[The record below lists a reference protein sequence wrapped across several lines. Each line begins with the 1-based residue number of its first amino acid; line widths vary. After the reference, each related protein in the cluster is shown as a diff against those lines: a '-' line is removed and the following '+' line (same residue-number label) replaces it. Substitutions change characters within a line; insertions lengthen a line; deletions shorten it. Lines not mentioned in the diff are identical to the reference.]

1 MIGPRNSLPINT
13 EVIEYKHVLPGVKCK
28 QSNQRLRD
36 GPVRHQFVGTF
47 HV

>member
-13 EVIEYKHVLPGVKCK
+13 EVIVLPGVKCK

-47 HV
+47 HA